1 MRFLLFVLFTFNL
14 VGSFAQQRCGTTVYV
29 QSVANLQSSVPS
41 TSTNYSRDTVNN
53 EIITVP
59 VVVHVLYNQSYQNIS
74 QAQILS
80 QLKSLNDDFRRMNAD
95 AANTPAAFRNEAAD
109 VLIMFCLAQL
119 DPRGRTTNGIIR
131 KQTNKSYFTL
141 NDAVKFSA
149 AGGDDAWDSKK
160 YLNIWVCPIQGSA
173 LGYSSIP
180 GSTPDRDGVVI
191 AYDAFGTTG
200 LLRPSYNKGRTA
212 THEVAH
218 WLGLKHIWGD
228 QTCGDDGV
236 GDTPQQES
244 YNSQCVSFPSVSSC
258 SPDARGDM
266 FMNFMDYTP
275 DACMNIFTHGQKVK
289 MRSLFSINGA
299 RNTFMS
305 SFVCDSTLGAGEAVP
320 PPSPST
326 DTTVVDSTTKSKAID
341 AVQVYPNPIQN
352 QFTVKSLDSF
362 KLSGKNI
369 VVYNSTGKKILQLKA
384 SAELITIQSS
394 IWSPGIYFIQI
405 GEGSGRMTKKM
416 IKY

>member
-1 MRFLLFVLFTFNL
+1 MV
-14 VGSFAQQRCGTTVYV
+14 SFAQQRCGTTAYV
-29 QSVANLQSSVPS
+29 QSVANLNSNTPTASN
-41 TSTNYSRDTVNN
+41 TYSRDTVNN

-95 AANTPAAFRNEAAD
+95 AANTPTAFRNEAAD
-109 VLIMFCLAQL
+109 VRIMFCLAQL

-244 YNSQCVSFPSVSSC
+244 YNSQCVAFPSLSSC

-299 RNTFMS
+299 RNSFMS
-305 SFVCDSTLGAGEAVP
+305 SFVCDSTMGGGESA
-320 PPSPST
+320 PSPSPAPST
-326 DTTVVDSTTKSKAID
+326 DTTVIESTTSTATRIID
-341 AVQVYPNPIQN
+341 AVQVYPNPVQN
-352 QFTVKSLDSF
+352 QFTIKSIDAYTLT
-362 KLSGKNI
+362 GKDI
-369 VVYNSTGKKILQLKA
+369 VVYNATGKKILQLKA
-384 SAELITIQSS
+384 NSELITIQSS
-394 IWSPGIYFIQI
+394 MWNPGIYFIQI
-405 GEGSGRMTKKM
+405 GEGSGRMNKKM
-416 IKY
+416 IKH